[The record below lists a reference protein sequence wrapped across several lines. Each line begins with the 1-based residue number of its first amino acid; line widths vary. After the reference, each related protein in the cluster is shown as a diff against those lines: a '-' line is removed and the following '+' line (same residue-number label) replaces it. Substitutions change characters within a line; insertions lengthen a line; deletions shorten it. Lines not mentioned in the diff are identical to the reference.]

1 MIIIIIDNVKRRRN
15 GVEIDMMIN
24 KRLISICDESKKYMG
39 LTILCSW
46 IGIICNII
54 IVLLIGQ
61 LINVMV
67 AGQTLNLTSG
77 SLWTAMS
84 DYMLTKHVS
93 LTMGII
99 IIVIAL
105 IVKLVSHHLYG
116 TFSYKS
122 SANARATW
130 RR

>member
-105 IVKLVSHHLYG
+105 IVKLVSHH
-116 TFSYKS
+116 
-122 SANARATW
+122 
-130 RR
+130 